1 MYFWRMPLALSEV
14 LMAIKKKLPLLVD
27 LGDRQVFR
35 LPCVRSSRGVET
47 ELRKFCEGC
56 NSSSLWNEKGRSC
69 ADGKSCYHQLV
80 AARKIAVT
88 YLPDGYHQNLAE
100 WGDSSDLQKWRR
112 ILQRIFYVPVPADSK
127 LSLPPAPSAN
137 DLVLSFRCYHGARI
151 FDPKDL
157 RLLTPPFDFF
167 KFAVDHHRRHKTSA
181 QSHQIWVVAEP
192 AMRKHPTVVRLQTE
206 LNAQVLTGNGNRVRG
221 RSDSLA
227 R

>member
-1 MYFWRMPLALSEV
+1 M
-14 LMAIKKKLPLLVD
+14 
-27 LGDRQVFR
+27 
-35 LPCVRSSRGVET
+35 ET

-56 NSSSLWNEKGRSC
+56 NSSSLWNDKGRSC

-127 LSLPPAPSAN
+127 LSLPPAPCAN

-167 KFAVDHHRRHKTSA
+167 KFAVEHHRRHKDQCSEPPNLGCYRA
-181 QSHQIWVVAEP
+181 SDEKASNCGAFAEGVERP
-192 AMRKHPTVVRLQTE
+192 SVDRQWE
-206 LNAQVLTGNGNRVRG
+206 
-221 RSDSLA
+221 
-227 R
+227 